1 MIENLKNEEIIN
13 LKKLY
18 NSTKIEDIFFEID
31 AELIG
36 LDKIKER
43 LKEIFY
49 VLLIDKIKEQKK
61 KSSLKLSLHM
71 VFTGKSG
78 TGKSYIAKK
87 IAIILK
93 KLGYLTK
100 GHILNVSRADLI
112 GQYVGHTAPK
122 TKEVLQQAFGGI
134 LYLDQAHELYK
145 PDNEKDYGS
154 EAVEILLQIME
165 NHRDNLVLIFSG
177 DKLKLDPFFKCNPGI
192 SSRIGNYIDFQN
204 YGSKDLK
211 LIFSFLLEN
220 QKRYKITAL
229 ALTKFFS
236 LMELFSFLDTFANVK
251 TMLLLFQKVI
261 TKQSIRLEQELK
273 KTGFLSYK
281 TLITID
287 KVDFD
292 ELTTTDLISICG
304 ETGLNMQNFQI

>member
-49 VLLIDKIKEQKK
+49 VLLIDKIKEKKK

-87 IAIILK
+87 IGIILK

-100 GHILNVSRADLI
+100 GHILKVSRADLI

-177 DKLKLDPFFKCNPGI
+177 DKLKLDPFFKCDPGI

-211 LIFSFLLEN
+211 LIFSFLLES

-304 ETGLNMQNFQI
+304 ETDLNMQNFQI

>member
-100 GHILNVSRADLI
+100 GHILKVSRADLI

>member
-100 GHILNVSRADLI
+100 GHILKVSRADLI

-287 KVDFD
+287 KADFD